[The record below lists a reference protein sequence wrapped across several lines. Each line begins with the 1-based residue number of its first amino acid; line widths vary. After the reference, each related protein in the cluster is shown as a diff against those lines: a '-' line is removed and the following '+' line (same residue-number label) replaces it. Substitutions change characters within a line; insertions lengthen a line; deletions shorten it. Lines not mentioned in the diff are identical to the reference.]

1 MAKKR
6 KKPQNAVLFHH
17 PDAVYTSRPRLMC
30 RHAAGEGFLK
40 AFVRHSGVNGFH
52 GLGFEQSHFDD
63 FQSRIGALDDQNRSC
78 HWVGLG
84 DMAGAGPS
92 TLMLPDPSLAPFAWR
107 RRGTGNRG
115 YSLCGLNNLLFD
127 DPTDGGA
134 VRRIVEEVSGL

>member
-1 MAKKR
+1 
-6 KKPQNAVLFHH
+6 
-17 PDAVYTSRPRLMC
+17 MC

-63 FQSRIGALDDQNRSC
+63 FQSRIGALDDQNRPC

-92 TLMLPDPSLAPFAWR
+92 TGRWTALTSGPQSGR
-107 RRGTGNRG
+107 NTGTCC
-115 YSLCGLNNLLFD
+115 SM
-127 DPTDGGA
+127 T
-134 VRRIVEEVSGL
+134 